1 MDGTRKYLERG
12 NSDAKGHAWYV
23 FTNKWILATP
33 QKNYRI
39 PKMQFTEHKKVNQL
53 KCPSDDGSDPLR
65 KEKKAI
71 TSGKGWRER

>member
-1 MDGTRKYLERG
+1 MVYLI
-12 NSDAKGHAWYV
+12 
-23 FTNKWILATP
+23 NKWILATP

-71 TSGKGWRER
+71 TGGKGWRER